1 MLPLLLVAAGLVV
14 LVGVVAGVVW
24 YSLKAEIKSL
34 NGRLGALELG
44 RVAALYEMAT
54 PEVARSV
61 EVPAEADV
69 VGQWA
74 EQMAAAGL
82 RVDSSEV
89 EVQRLMRLEA
99 GL

>member
-14 LVGVVAGVVW
+14 LVGVVAGGVW
-24 YSLKAEIKSL
+24 YSLKAEIKGLS
-34 NGRLGALELG
+34 GRIGALERG
-44 RVAALYEMAT
+44 RVLAAY
-54 PEVARSV
+54 EVAPVELERSV

-82 RVDSSEV
+82 RVDSSQV